1 MTMPQDLTDLY
12 LSPVAIAVDKR
23 LEELGRCPQAELNY
37 RLAVETNSTPR
48 LRVDAI
54 AAVVADAG
62 YLVDTHHWRLVWD
75 PRGLRLSND
84 DHSIVLGVPDNV
96 RDYVNS
102 FPVSR

>member
-23 LEELGRCPQAELNY
+23 LDDMARCPQAELNY
-37 RLAVETNSTPR
+37 RLALETNASPHKR
-48 LRVDAI
+48 ADAI

-62 YLVDTHHWRLVWD
+62 YLIDTHHWQLAWD
-75 PRGLRLSND
+75 PRGLRLSNA

-96 RDYVNS
+96 RAYVNS